1 MNEGNF
7 KHSQFLSYYSLT
19 IFMHSAECKE
29 LQRSTRGENQACN
42 SCCQCSEV
50 PKLLAAKKVWQ
61 LLINNLVNITSVP

>member
-1 MNEGNF
+1 MNERNL

-19 IFMHSAECKE
+19 MHSAECKE

>member
-7 KHSQFLSYYSLT
+7 KHSQFLSYYSLS
-19 IFMHSAECKE
+19 IFMHFAECKE

-42 SCCQCSEV
+42 SCCQCFEV

-61 LLINNLVNITSVP
+61 LLINNLVNITPVP